1 MLLFQPNT
9 AQGKLNAVIIP
20 TRPTGFHCSRSVWPG
35 PNIKITLSNSILSR
49 IGMTN
54 QTGCPREAGGLLQI
68 LSDRNGRVGF
78 EIFNA
83 RIFEYNLVGIFL
95 GGLI

>member
-1 MLLFQPNT
+1 M
-9 AQGKLNAVIIP
+9 
-20 TRPTGFHCSRSVWPG
+20 
-35 PNIKITLSNSILSR
+35 KIRLSNSILSR

-54 QTGCPREAGGLLQI
+54 QTGCPREGGGGLLQI